1 MRSAC
6 EVSAC
11 SVLTDINVPRGCALI
26 QPSTARLGRQIRC
39 VCASPAWL
47 EAQQDPFLDRSS
59 WRSVV
64 ASVARLMTGHR
75 IAREFESLGE
85 EWYHSNASP
94 YATQRRKQKD
104 EPDRQ
109 NAEIGSETW
118 KNRRGNLVG
127 IRIEVRLVQK
137 TFKSRW
143 EPGRIVNSMQME
155 MSLAKSPNKVCFY
168 KDLHVVSLI
177 VWAVFFQFVTIVN
190 FVIKLFFFC
199 IRFMNSAHTCFTNAH
214 NFSNKVCFYKD
225 LLQ

>member
-1 MRSAC
+1 MTGWVGCWSWWGAGQHFSSVQCSYSRQQRSPSQPAMRSAC

-109 NAEIGSETW
+109 NAEIGSET
-118 KNRRGNLVG
+118 
-127 IRIEVRLVQK
+127 
-137 TFKSRW
+137 
-143 EPGRIVNSMQME
+143 
-155 MSLAKSPNKVCFY
+155 
-168 KDLHVVSLI
+168 
-177 VWAVFFQFVTIVN
+177 
-190 FVIKLFFFC
+190 
-199 IRFMNSAHTCFTNAH
+199 
-214 NFSNKVCFYKD
+214 
-225 LLQ
+225 

>member
-1 MRSAC
+1 MLRPHGWKPDRIPS
-6 EVSAC
+6 
-11 SVLTDINVPRGCALI
+11 
-26 QPSTARLGRQIRC
+26 STAQVGAAWWPLWLDSGRVIQLPVTTQTRLRN
-39 VCASPAWL
+39 STT
-47 EAQQDPFLDRSS
+47 SS
-59 WRSVV
+59 LPHMRHSV
-64 ASVARLMTGHR
+64 G
-75 IAREFESLGE
+75 
-85 EWYHSNASP
+85 N
-94 YATQRRKQKD
+94 RRTR
-104 EPDRQ
+104 PDRR
-109 NAEIGSETW
+109 NAETGSETW

-199 IRFMNSAHTCFTNAH
+199 IRFMNSAHTCFTNAY
-214 NFSNKVCFYKD
+214 NFSNKVCLYKD

>member
-11 SVLTDINVPRGCALI
+11 SGLTDIDAPRRYAPI
-26 QPSTARLGRQIRC
+26 QPSTVRLGHQIRC

-47 EAQQDPFLDRSS
+47 EARQDPFLDRSS

-109 NAEIGSETW
+109 NAEIGSET
-118 KNRRGNLVG
+118 
-127 IRIEVRLVQK
+127 
-137 TFKSRW
+137 
-143 EPGRIVNSMQME
+143 
-155 MSLAKSPNKVCFY
+155 
-168 KDLHVVSLI
+168 
-177 VWAVFFQFVTIVN
+177 
-190 FVIKLFFFC
+190 
-199 IRFMNSAHTCFTNAH
+199 
-214 NFSNKVCFYKD
+214 
-225 LLQ
+225 